1 MELVFEPD
9 LVDGEEAAA
18 LIKELITILQRIG
31 TCSCKM
37 EGTLTASSVVFE
49 QSSLDCDNFDI
60 DRKCHFVEGALRVDA
75 NVSIHRE
82 GEALGTRTEIKNIGS
97 VRGVAG
103 AIKYEI
109 ARQIKIKES
118 QGIVVNETRSWNQ
131 EKKATVPMRDKEV
144 QQDYR
149 YMPEPNLPPL
159 HVALGP
165 VFGGLVSVEEVKVK
179 IPELPEQTRTRL
191 REQYGLSHKQCV
203 ILVVGEENATLP
215 SLLHSLCICRVILL
229 HCNFLKVLC

>member
-1 MELVFEPD
+1 M
-9 LVDGEEAAA
+9 
-18 LIKELITILQRIG
+18 
-31 TCSCKM
+31 
-37 EGTLTASSVVFE
+37 
-49 QSSLDCDNFDI
+49 
-60 DRKCHFVEGALRVDA
+60 DA

-82 GEALGTRTEIKNIGS
+82 GEALGTRTEIKNIAS

-109 ARQIKIKES
+109 ARQIEVKES
-118 QGIVVNETRSWNQ
+118 QGTVVNETRSWNQ
-131 EKKATVPMRDKEV
+131 EKKATVSMRDKEV

-165 VFGGLVSVEEVKVK
+165 VFGGSVSVEEIKVK

-203 ILVVGEENATLP
+203 ILVVGKENAMLP
-215 SLLHSLCICRVILL
+215 SLLYSAV
-229 HCNFLKVLC
+229 FVE